1 MTYLRCAQTDYILR
15 KYKHYF
21 NNTMKKQKPLVR
33 VTVRL
38 SSKEL
43 EFVKKTAKKDKV
55 SLSQAVRDLIAY
67 GMY

>member
-1 MTYLRCAQTDYILR
+1 
-15 KYKHYF
+15 
-21 NNTMKKQKPLVR
+21 MKKQKPLVR